1 MIQPKASVLTSLE
14 NFESCPDPKL
24 VVDDHFL
31 DAIFF
36 YNINL
41 LDYPVFHQLY
51 LEFLR
56 SVL

>member
-1 MIQPKASVLTSLE
+1 MIQPKAFILSSLE
-14 NFESCPDPKL
+14 NFESCPDPTL
-24 VVDDHFL
+24 VVDDEFL

-41 LDYPVFHQLY
+41 LEFPVFHQLY